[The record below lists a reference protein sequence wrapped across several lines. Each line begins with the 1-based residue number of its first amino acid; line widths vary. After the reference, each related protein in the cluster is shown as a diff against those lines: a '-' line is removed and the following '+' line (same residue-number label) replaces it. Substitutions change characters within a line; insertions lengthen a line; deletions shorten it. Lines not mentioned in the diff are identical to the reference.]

1 MGVKSIENTDRLYWL
16 GRYSER
22 VYTTLKL
29 FGMSY
34 DTMLEEGTGD
44 YDAFCRSLDIPN
56 IYTSSEDFLRSYPFC
71 EEDTNSIAS
80 NLKRAYDNAIELR
93 EEIGSETLAYIQL
106 ACYGMQS
113 ARVSKAPMIE
123 FQKVIDNILAFW
135 GIVDDWIE
143 DENTRNIIK
152 IGKRVERI
160 DLYGRLHAGYE
171 SMRREI
177 CRLTGRIDRCN
188 IHYRKDVL
196 DRLNKLIQEKP
207 LNYPEIVKEI
217 EQILEV

>member
-1 MGVKSIENTDRLYWL
+1 
-16 GRYSER
+16 
-22 VYTTLKL
+22 
-29 FGMSY
+29 
-34 DTMLEEGTGD
+34 
-44 YDAFCRSLDIPN
+44 
-56 IYTSSEDFLRSYPFC
+56 
-71 EEDTNSIAS
+71 
-80 NLKRAYDNAIELR
+80 
-93 EEIGSETLAYIQL
+93 
-106 ACYGMQS
+106 MQS